1 MSSVAEGIADL
12 LARHRLDPS
21 KALGQNFVTDPEVIS
36 EIVRLSGVVEGSD
49 VLEVGPG
56 LGSLTSALA
65 ESGAHVLAVE
75 KDERLLAVLREVVAE
90 RHHDTVELVH
100 ADALGANWA
109 ELLGAGRWRMVSNLP
124 YNVAVPILLR
134 LLAEAPMVDSMWA
147 MVQLEVAQRLC
158 AGAGGRTIGVPSI
171 KVDWYADARI
181 VLMVEPHS
189 FTPVPRVRSAVV
201 ELRRTDAPR
210 DDVGPGEV
218 FALVEAAYRKRRK
231 MLRSSLAGMVTP
243 EQMLAAGVEPT
254 ARPEELD
261 VNQWAAL
268 AASRAGTLR

>member
-65 ESGAHVLAVE
+65 ASGAHVLAVE

-100 ADALGANWA
+100 ADALAANWA

-231 MLRSSLAGMVTP
+231 MLRSSLAAVVTP